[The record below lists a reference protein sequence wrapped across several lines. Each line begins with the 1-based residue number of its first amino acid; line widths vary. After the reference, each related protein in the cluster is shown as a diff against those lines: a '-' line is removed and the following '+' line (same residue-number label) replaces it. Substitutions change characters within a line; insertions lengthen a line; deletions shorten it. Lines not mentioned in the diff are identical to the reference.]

1 MIVEFEVSDILS
13 ATPEQIYTAWLDS
26 DEHSKMTGSPARISS
41 IVGGKFDAWDG
52 YISGINQELEPSSRI
67 LQLWRTSE
75 FEDSD
80 EDSLLEILLETVENG
95 TFIKI
100 KHTQLPEHGMQYQ
113 QGWRDAYFTPMKAY
127 FETKS
132 KPGDV

>member
-1 MIVEFEVSDILS
+1 MKVEFEVSDILS
-13 ATPEQIYTAWLDS
+13 ATPEQIYAAWLDS
-26 DEHSKMTGSPARISS
+26 GEHSEMTGSPARISS

-52 YISGINQELEPSSRI
+52 YISGTNLELQPSSRI

-80 EDSLLEILLETVENG
+80 EDSLLEILLETLENG
-95 TFIKI
+95 TIIKI
-100 KHTQLPEHGMQYQ
+100 QHSQLPEHGMQYQ
-113 QGWRDAYFTPMKAY
+113 QGWRDSYFTPMKAY

-132 KPGDV
+132 KAGDV

>member
-52 YISGINQELEPSSRI
+52 YISGINLELEPSSRI

>member
-1 MIVEFEVSDILS
+1 MNVEFEVSDILS

-52 YISGINQELEPSSRI
+52 YISGINLELEPSSRI

>member
-1 MIVEFEVSDILS
+1 
-13 ATPEQIYTAWLDS
+13 
-26 DEHSKMTGSPARISS
+26 MTGSPAQVSAN
-41 IVGGKFDAWDG
+41 VGGKFSAWNG
-52 YISGINQELEPSSRI
+52 YIRGENLELESSSRI

-80 EDSLLEILLETVENG
+80 EDSLLEILLETTENG
-95 TFIKI
+95 TIIKI
-100 KHTQLPEHGMQYQ
+100 RHTQLPEHGMQYQ
-113 QGWRDAYFTPMKAY
+113 QGWRDSYFTPMKAY